1 MNDEQQ
7 TLDPTD
13 SSLSTTAGK
22 DVEKKHAEERSHLD
36 GIEEHLQHFRQVVE
50 QGPVVVMVTNIAG
63 KIEYVNPKFEVVT
76 GYSADEVIGKNP
88 RFLQS
93 GDTSTEQ
100 YIEMWETITSG
111 QEWRGIFLNKK
122 KSGDY
127 YWEQAL
133 ISPVVDA
140 SGKFTHY
147 VGIKEDITQIRE
159 IEREIEEQRL
169 KYFHQSKMADVGLL
183 AASILHE
190 VANPIAAIHG
200 IISAQL
206 EEIKEGK
213 SSSPENMQLA
223 LTLVNRLSD
232 ITHEISEFTSPQPD
246 ERELVDFNSIIRST
260 CHLVRFDSRWNNITL
275 SLDLEKEI
283 PAISGYKDQLSH
295 LLVNL
300 LVNAA
305 DAVAGN
311 NTSPARIEVRTH
323 LDNNTVKLLIKD
335 NGHGMTEEI
344 ISHATEPFFTTK
356 HAGKGTGLGLSLC
369 DSIIK
374 NHDGKLS
381 IESLVGLGS
390 DIGIEI
396 PVEID
401 A

>member
-1 MNDEQQ
+1 LNDEQQ
-7 TLDPTD
+7 ALDTTD

-22 DVEKKHAEERSHLD
+22 VDKKHAHEQNHLD
-36 GIEEHLQHFRQVVE
+36 GIEEHLQHFKQVVE

-63 KIEYVNPKFEVVT
+63 NIEYVNPKFELVT

-88 RFLQS
+88 RFLKS
-93 GDTSTEQ
+93 GETSKEQ
-100 YIEMWETITSG
+100 YVEMWETISSG
-111 QEWRGIFLNKK
+111 RDWRGIFLNKK

-140 SGKFTHY
+140 TGKFTHY

-206 EEIKEGK
+206 KEIEEGK
-213 SSSPENMQLA
+213 SSGPENMQLA

-232 ITHEISEFTSPQPD
+232 ITYEISEFTSPHPD
-246 ERELVDFNSIIRST
+246 KRELVDFNSIIRST
-260 CHLVRFDSRWNNITL
+260 CHLVSFDSRWKNITL
-275 SLDLEKEI
+275 SIDLEKEI

-311 NTSPARIEVRTH
+311 DTSPAKIQVRTH

-344 ISHATEPFFTTK
+344 IAHATEPFFTTK
-356 HAGKGTGLGLSLC
+356 RAGKGTGLGLSLC

-374 NHDGKLS
+374 NHDGKLT

-390 DIGIEI
+390 DICIEI
-396 PVEID
+396 PVEVD

>member
-1 MNDEQQ
+1 
-7 TLDPTD
+7 
-13 SSLSTTAGK
+13 
-22 DVEKKHAEERSHLD
+22 
-36 GIEEHLQHFRQVVE
+36 
-50 QGPVVVMVTNIAG
+50 
-63 KIEYVNPKFEVVT
+63 
-76 GYSADEVIGKNP
+76 
-88 RFLQS
+88 
-93 GDTSTEQ
+93 
-100 YIEMWETITSG
+100 MWKSISSG

-122 KSGDY
+122 KTGEY

-140 SGKFTHY
+140 SGQFTHY

-206 EEIKEGK
+206 NEIEEGK
-213 SSSPENMQLA
+213 QSSPENLQLA

-246 ERELVDFNSIIRST
+246 KRELVDFNSIIRST
-260 CHLVRFDSRWNNITL
+260 CHLVRFDGRWKNITL
-275 SLDLEKEI
+275 SLDLDKEI

-311 NTSPARIEVRTH
+311 NTSPAKIQLSTNTV
-323 LDNNTVKLLIKD
+323 NNTVRLQIKD

-344 ISHATEPFFTTK
+344 IRHATEPFFTTK
-356 HAGKGTGLGLSLC
+356 PAGKGTGLGLSLC

-374 NHDGKLS
+374 NHNGTLS
-381 IESLVGLGS
+381 IESLAGLGS
-390 DIGIEI
+390 EICIEI
-396 PVEID
+396 PVE
-401 A
+401 AGA